1 MANTGDASMVGHGTD
16 SASVASEQAACP
28 APPVPWQI
36 WVVVVLLA
44 LEGIGNLFSIPDQ
57 PAALFWL
64 LGKCLFITGLL
75 KRWIWVYGLF
85 LAVCVLH
92 VIYFLPVLPIAS
104 LMNLI
109 LIGLAVSARKFYF
122 TAALQ

>member
-1 MANTGDASMVGHGTD
+1 MDASLLGQGTGSV
-16 SASVASEQAACP
+16 SAVSDQAIRP

-36 WVVVVLLA
+36 WVVIVLLA
-44 LEGIGNLFSIPDQ
+44 LEGIGNLFSIPEQ

-85 LAVCVLH
+85 LAFCVLH
-92 VIYFLPVLPIAS
+92 VIYFLPIQPIAS

-122 TAALQ
+122 TAATK